1 MEVSTLF
8 HGLGI
13 LFIRYRL
20 KPFTGCILTG
30 NLNSQVGEP
39 AVGGSPVPVLHVG
52 GNMDDCARKNFHSR
66 LSFFLIPA
74 ASGHTDKHLPAA
86 FRRFVNMP
94 VIAATGFKS
103 YIGDIHLFA

>member
-1 MEVSTLF
+1 MKIKKWAGIPALLCALALLLAPPALAAGRVCSLTLS
-8 HGLGI
+8 
-13 LFIRYRL
+13 
-20 KPFTGCILTG
+20 C
-30 NLNSQVGEP
+30 
-39 AVGGSPVPVLHVG
+39 AVGGSPVPVLHIG